1 MVIET
6 MNDEIETLSPVKVK
20 INLLNYIKLF
30 FMALLSIVLWI
41 ALFVTG
47 LNIFAY
53 YVYSVFTNGFFDPES
68 LKYGLMVAIG
78 SYFCLIIDRNKI
90 YESLNVKKD
99 LPFLTIKPKKK

>member
-1 MVIET
+1 
-6 MNDEIETLSPVKVK
+6 MNDEIEILSPVKVK
-20 INLLNYIKLF
+20 INLLDYIKLI

-53 YVYSVFTNGFFDPES
+53 YVYNILTNGIFDPES
-68 LKYGLMVAIG
+68 LKYGVMVAIG

-99 LPFLTIKPKKK
+99 LPFIPTKQKNK

>member
-1 MVIET
+1 
-6 MNDEIETLSPVKVK
+6 MNDEKKIETLSPVKVE
-20 INLLNYIKLF
+20 INFLNYIKLL
-30 FMALLSIVLWI
+30 FMALLSIILWV
-41 ALFVTG
+41 ALIVTG

-53 YVYSVFTNGFFDPES
+53 YVYNIFTKGFFDPET
-68 LKYGLMVAIG
+68 LKYGVMVAIG